1 MRLADA
7 PVPACPPGGVLVR
20 TRCSV
25 VSSGTERQVL
35 DLARKSLAGKAK
47 ARPDLVRQ
55 VLGKARTEGVA
66 ATVEKVR
73 AKLDEVVPLGY
84 SAAGEVIEAGAE
96 AGGLRPGDRV
106 AAAGAGH
113 AGHAEFN
120 AVPRNLCA
128 RIPAD
133 VPYADAAFATLGAIA
148 MQGVRQ
154 AEPRIGERVA
164 VIGLGLIGLLTA
176 QILKANGC
184 AVLGVDPDG
193 ERAEL
198 ARRLGVDVAVAE
210 DGVAACEALTGGRGA
225 DAVIVAAA
233 TPSAEPVSTAA
244 EMSRRG
250 GRVVVVGLVGLNV
263 PREPFYLK
271 ELDLRLS
278 TSAGPGRYDPVYE
291 EQGHDYPF
299 AHVRFTEQRN
309 MESFLY
315 LVEQGKVTPA
325 ALVTHRLPIADA
337 LDAYALLDG
346 KQPRGRSEGR
356 SPRAL
361 GILLEYPDDAA
372 LERTVSL
379 DRESGSRRF
388 APDAGG
394 DAGAPS
400 VCRGARSDRLLA
412 GGDLRVGIFGAGRF
426 ARGVLLPRLAKK
438 RGVRLAAVCTRS
450 GRTARDAAERFGAPL
465 ATTDPER
472 LLADRDVDAV
482 VVATNH
488 ASHAELAVAALR
500 AGKHA
505 FVEKPLCLSEAE
517 LGEIEQAL
525 ADARAAGFRP
535 CLTVGFNRRFSPHAR
550 ALRACLSSPGSGDA
564 GPTKRPVSLAA
575 SGGSGPEG
583 PRTDNGSGA
592 LRQEPPGR
600 GAGLPRFVTYRVNAG
615 SVPAGS
621 WLADPREGGRIV
633 GEACHFVDFCGALI
647 DDDPVEVTAA
657 GIASAGPDDPA
668 GDAAVLTVRYAG
680 GSLATIQYVTVG
692 HPGLAKERCEASS
705 GGRTAVLD
713 DFRVT
718 KCRGGGPN
726 LRGRQAKGHAEA
738 LAAFVDACRD
748 GGPWPI
754 PWRSLAATHRVCFAA
769 VGSLRT
775 GRPVAVE
782 APS

>member
-1 MRLADA
+1 MRQVVYSRRNGDVRLADA
-7 PVPACPPGGVLVR
+7 PVPACPPGGVLIR
-20 TRCSV
+20 TRSSV

-73 AKLDEVVPLGY
+73 SKLDEVVPLGY

-128 RIPAD
+128 RIPVA
-133 VPYADAAFATLGAIA
+133 VPYADAAFATVGAIA

-184 AVLGVDPDG
+184 AVLGLDPDG
-193 ERAEL
+193 ERSEL

-210 DGVAACEALTGGRGA
+210 EGVAACEALTHGRGA

-263 PREPFYLK
+263 PREPFYEK

-315 LVEQGKVTPA
+315 LVEQGKVMPA

-346 KQPRGRSEGR
+346 KQPEGRSENR

-372 LERTVSL
+372 LERTVRL

-394 DAGAPS
+394 GAGAPV
-400 VCRGARSDRLLA
+400 VCRGAKSDGLPA
-412 GGDLRVGIFGAGRF
+412 GGDLGVGVFGAGRF
-426 ARGVLLPRLAKK
+426 ARGVLLPHLAKQRGARLA
-438 RGVRLAAVCTRS
+438 GVCTRS
-450 GRTARDAAERFGAPL
+450 GRTARDAADRFGCPL
-465 ATTDPER
+465 ATSDPAR
-472 LLADRDVDAV
+472 LLDDPGVDAV
-482 VVATNH
+482 VIATNH
-488 ASHAELAVAALR
+488 ASHAELTAAALR

-517 LGEIEQAL
+517 LDEVEQAL
-525 ADARAAGFRP
+525 ADAREAGGEP

-550 ALRACLSSPGSGDA
+550 ALRAFFPRSGE
-564 GPTKRPVSLAA
+564 
-575 SGGSGPEG
+575 GG
-583 PRTDNGSGA
+583 GA
-592 LRQEPPGR
+592 M
-600 GAGLPRFVTYRVNAG
+600 FVTYRVNAG
-615 SVPAGS
+615 PVPAGS
-621 WLADPREGGRIV
+621 WLTDPCEGGRLV
-633 GEACHFVDFCGALI
+633 GEACHFVDFCGSLI

-657 GIASAGPDDPA
+657 GIASAGPDGAA
-668 GDAAVLTVRYAG
+668 GDTAVVTVRYAG

-692 HPGLAKERCEASS
+692 HAGLAKERCEASA
-705 GGRTAVLD
+705 GGRSAVLD

-718 KCRGGGPN
+718 KCHGGGPN

-738 LAAFVDACRD
+738 LAAFVDACRA

-754 PWRSLAATHRVCFAA
+754 EWRSLAATHRVCFAA
-769 VGSLRT
+769 ARSLRT
-775 GRPVAVE
+775 GRPVALE